1 MTRQRL
7 LLIVLLAWALVM
19 IVPDLLRVVQPLGSF
34 GFYAD
39 NDGVIYDVIGPFDA
53 ESDSPA
59 WNAGIRDG
67 DKLALGK
74 LRCLPYNPTTC
85 GNALMVLGGHQF
97 VLKGREAT
105 FDLKASAGHP
115 ARQATLIAARVPA
128 NPFERFI
135 VLIDQIAGILVVV
148 AAAWLVWTRPGRMS
162 WGFFLYVMW
171 FNPGQYYAFYA
182 LLEPWP
188 LVVLGQNIAGA
199 IAEAVGYTGL
209 LQFVLRAPNDEP
221 DRKWRWLEHL
231 LPAIAIVLAAL
242 MLLTYGNLTGYRTES
257 GTRFA
262 ILAGFGVAVCAVGIL
277 LERTRR
283 KPPED
288 FQRMRWV
295 VWGCLIGLPAFL
307 LAELASSTTIFETR
321 WENFT
326 PSEDVIGLLYLV
338 NGILCLFVFEAVRR
352 ERVVSVAIP
361 LRRVTILG
369 LTLSIPALLLHH
381 EVEYMQEHLAI
392 PNWAWI
398 VIGAGALYL
407 ISRLHEGATH
417 LTDRYFNRD
426 LDKAERSIAAAL
438 LKAKEPLEV
447 DRILADRPYRALKLS
462 SAASFRRNGA
472 GFQRDSDG
480 HGWGEKTTRML
491 SADTPMLAPLAKGA
505 PFPVEEEYDAE
516 PALPSGF
523 ARPVLAVPAANPI
536 RCFALALYG
545 PHASGADLDANERA
559 MLKRIAQSAA
569 AVYAEIESDDL
580 RRQVSTLERKLSKPS
595 KPSSATSGSAKRPKR
610 SPS

>member
-1 MTRQRL
+1 MTRLRL

-19 IVPDLLRVVQPLGSF
+19 IVPDLLRVAQPLGSF

-39 NDGVIYDVIGPFDA
+39 NDGLIYNVTGPFDA

-67 DKLALGK
+67 DKLYLGK
-74 LRCLPYNPTTC
+74 LHCFPYSRTTC
-85 GNALMVLGGHQF
+85 RNALMVLGGLQL
-97 VLKGREAT
+97 VLPGREAT
-105 FDLKASAGHP
+105 FELKATGNHP
-115 ARQATLIAARVPA
+115 ARQVTLKAAPVPA

-135 VLIDQIAGILVVV
+135 LLIDQIAGILVVV
-148 AAAWLVWTRPGRMS
+148 AAAWLVWTRPGAMS
-162 WGFFLYVMW
+162 WGFFLYVIW
-171 FNPGQYYAFYA
+171 FNPGQVYAFYA
-182 LLEPWP
+182 LLQPQP
-188 LVVLGQNIAGA
+188 LLLLAQNLASA
-199 IAEAVGYTGL
+199 VAEAVGYVGL
-209 LQFVLRAPNDEP
+209 ILFVLRAPDGEP
-221 DRKWRWLEHL
+221 DRKWRWLERI
-231 LPAIAIVLAAL
+231 LPVIAIVLAVL
-242 MLLTYGNLTGYRTES
+242 MLLTYGNLTGYRTET

-262 ILAGFGVAVCAVGIL
+262 ILAGFAVAVCAVGIL

-307 LAELASSTTIFETR
+307 IAELASSTTIFDTK
-321 WENFT
+321 WGDVT

-352 ERVVSVAIP
+352 ERVVSVSIP

-381 EVEYMQEHLAI
+381 EVEYMQQHLAI

-407 ISRLHEGATH
+407 ITRLHEGATH
-417 LTDRYFNRD
+417 VTDRYFNRD
-426 LDKAERSIAAAL
+426 LDHAERNIAAAI

-447 DRILADRPYRALKLS
+447 DRILAEKPYRALKLS

-472 GFQRDSDG
+472 EFRRDSDG
-480 HGWGEKTTRML
+480 HGWGEKTTRTL
-491 SADTPMLAPLAKGA
+491 SLETPMLAPVTKGV
-505 PFPVEEEYDAE
+505 PFAISEEDKSE
-516 PALPSGF
+516 PGLPGGF
-523 ARPVLAVPAANPI
+523 SRPVLVVPAANPL

-559 MLKRIAQSAA
+559 MLKRIGQHAA
-569 AVYAEIESDDL
+569 AVYAEIENDEL
-580 RRQVSTLERKLSKPS
+580 RHQIATLERKMTKSG
-595 KPSSATSGSAKRPKR
+595 ATKRPKR
-610 SPS
+610 GKSP

>member
-19 IVPDLLRVVQPLGSF
+19 IVPDLLRVVLPLGSF

-39 NDGVIYDVIGPFDA
+39 NDGLIYNVTGQFDA

-67 DKLALGK
+67 DKLDLGK
-74 LRCLPYNPTTC
+74 LHCLPYSRAAC
-85 GNALMVLGGHQF
+85 RNALMVLGGLQL
-97 VLKGREAT
+97 VLPGREAT
-105 FDLKASAGHP
+105 FELKATGNHP
-115 ARQATLIAARVPA
+115 ARQVTLKAAPVPA

-135 VLIDQIAGILVVV
+135 LLIDQIAGILVVV
-148 AAAWLVWTRPGRMS
+148 AAAWLVWTRPGAMS
-162 WGFFLYVMW
+162 WGFFLYVIW
-171 FNPGQYYAFYA
+171 FNPGQVYAFYA
-182 LLEPWP
+182 LLQPQP
-188 LVVLGQNIAGA
+188 LLLLAQNVASA
-199 IAEAVGYTGL
+199 VAEAVGYVGL
-209 LQFVLRAPNDEP
+209 ILFVLRAPDGEP
-221 DRKWRWLEHL
+221 DRQWRWLERM
-231 LPAIAIVLAAL
+231 LPVIGGVLALL
-242 MLLTYGNLTGYRTES
+242 MLFTYGNLTGYRTET

-262 ILAGFGVAVCAVGIL
+262 ILTGFVVAVCAVGIL

-307 LAELASSTTIFETR
+307 IAELASSTTIFDTK
-321 WENFT
+321 WGDLT

-352 ERVVSVAIP
+352 ERVVSVSIP

-381 EVEYMQEHLAI
+381 EVEYMQAHLAI

-407 ISRLHEGATH
+407 ITRLHEGATQV
-417 LTDRYFNRD
+417 TDRYFNRD
-426 LDKAERSIAAAL
+426 LDHAERTIASAI

-447 DRILADRPYRALKLS
+447 DRILAEKPFRALKLS
-462 SAASFRRNGA
+462 SAASFRRDGA
-472 GFQRDSDG
+472 EFRRDSDG
-480 HGWGEKTTRML
+480 HGWGEKTTRTL
-491 SADTPMLAPLAKGA
+491 SLETPMLAPVTKGV
-505 PFPVEEEYDAE
+505 PFAISAQDESE
-516 PALPSGF
+516 PGLPGGF
-523 ARPVLAVPAANPI
+523 SRPVLVVPAANPL

-559 MLKRIAQSAA
+559 MLKRIGQNAA
-569 AVYAEIESDDL
+569 AVYAEIENDEL
-580 RRQVSTLERKLSKPS
+580 RHRIATLERKLTK
-595 KPSSATSGSAKRPKR
+595 AGSGAAKRLKR
-610 SPS
+610 GKSP